1 MSLLRDLESLDVF
14 GSPHGRDQTRPFLV
28 STKAGEV
35 HAELGFFSVLLDL
48 AGRAE
53 IILEECLQLFV
64 FFGHGF
70 HLRVAASK

>member
-1 MSLLRDLESLDVF
+1 M
-14 GSPHGRDQTRPFLV
+14 
-28 STKAGEV
+28 
-35 HAELGFFSVLLDL
+35 FFSVLLDL

>member
-1 MSLLRDLESLDVF
+1 MLNVGTAQAQADTPRPNTNESNAW
-14 GSPHGRDQTRPFLV
+14 Q
-28 STKAGEV
+28 

-64 FFGHGF
+64 FFGHWF

>member
-1 MSLLRDLESLDVF
+1 M
-14 GSPHGRDQTRPFLV
+14 
-28 STKAGEV
+28 
-35 HAELGFFSVLLDL
+35 FFSVLLDL

-53 IILEECLQLFV
+53 VILEKCLQLFV

>member
-1 MSLLRDLESLDVF
+1 MVNVGTAQAQADT
-14 GSPHGRDQTRPFLV
+14 PRPN
-28 STKAGEV
+28 ANEPNAWQQ
-35 HAELGFFSVLLDL
+35 AELGFFSVLLDL